1 MISWSERPGYYV
13 VALAFV
19 AGAVIAG
26 GILFVVLTREGDDG
40 EDLATGDGATGTVP
54 AGTPREGA
62 TALPTGA
69 TTPSPGRAATPM
81 STGLQDP
88 DEALAAFIRGE
99 LASEHIGG
107 CPAELAP
114 GQDPPSGIC
123 SAELYRSDQLV
134 TFSLGMP
141 FSEGIGEVVLT
152 RNEDGTWSIHFIQA
166 PPLGGSGVSVGSGA
180 VVFGA
185 GDCLNFRA
193 APSLSADTQ
202 TCQIDGVGG
211 QVVEGPVEADGHTW
225 WRLDGLGWASGDYL
239 VPVTG

>member
-1 MISWSERPGYYV
+1 MTSWSERPGYA

-19 AGAVIAG
+19 AGAVIVG
-26 GILFVVLTREGDDG
+26 GILFFVLTRDGDDDG
-40 EDLATGDGATGTVP
+40 QDQTVADGATGTAP
-54 AGTPREGA
+54 AGTPGEGA

-69 TTPSPGRAATPM
+69 TTPLPGQAATPM

-88 DEALAAFIRGE
+88 DEALAAFIRDE

-134 TFSLGMP
+134 TFSLGVP
-141 FSEGIGEVVLT
+141 FSEGIGEAVLT
-152 RNEDGTWSIHFIQA
+152 RNEDGTWTIHFVQA
-166 PPLGGSGVSVGSGA
+166 PPLGGPGVSVGSQA

-185 GDCLNFRA
+185 GDCLNFRV
-193 APSLSADTQ
+193 APSLSADIGS
-202 TCQIDGVGG
+202 CQIDGTGG
-211 QVVEGPVEADGHTW
+211 QVVEGPVEAEGHTW
-225 WRLDGLGWASGDYL
+225 WRVEGLGWASGQYL